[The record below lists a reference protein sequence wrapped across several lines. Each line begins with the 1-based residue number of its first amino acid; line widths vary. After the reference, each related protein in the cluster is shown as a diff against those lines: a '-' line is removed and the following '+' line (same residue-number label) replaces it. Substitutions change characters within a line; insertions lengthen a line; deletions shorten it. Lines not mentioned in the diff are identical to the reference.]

1 MGDTKMGEDM
11 KHIKDQL
18 YQLIIGLSSLLESH
32 LFAQLEKSR
41 SKVSL
46 DLDLTF
52 SCFSSFISV

>member
-1 MGDTKMGEDM
+1 MGEDM

-18 YQLIIGLSSLLESH
+18 YQLIIGLSRLLESH
-32 LFAQLEKSR
+32 FFAQLEKSR